1 MTEEKHTLSR
11 SEKPQQ
17 PISPGEINPGARNG
31 RTIAARKAGVGLLSI
46 AALTLA
52 ACSSGDNADSADGPG
67 IDVHPEGDYHPVDR
81 DQLQDGGELR
91 LPIGEI
97 PEQQNALHANFT
109 SDTVALWEWYN
120 PQLYL
125 LDDGGNLEY
134 NPDYFTDVT
143 HEEID
148 GKTVVTYELVDEATF
163 NDGTPIDW
171 RAFEATWKALN
182 GENTEFQP
190 AATDGY
196 DSVES
201 VVAGDS
207 EKHAVVTYKSIYPWW
222 EEPFTTLLHP
232 DIDTPEE
239 FNEGYLNQMRPE
251 WGAGPFTVASTDFQA
266 GNVVFEANDKWWGD
280 EPKLDRVTLR
290 QLESQAVVNAFRS
303 GEIDAA
309 DVSDKNSLAVV
320 QQMGND
326 VDIRASLTPYQRMFS
341 LNSESPQ
348 LADLGVR
355 HGILAGI
362 DREQLAEIR
371 FNGLGYE
378 EEMPGSMVFMTIQ
391 DEYQDNVSEVVEYD
405 PENAK
410 QLLESAGYEM
420 DGEFYSKDGERLSL
434 RYVLIGDDDVS
445 KATARALQAMMR
457 EIGVELRI
465 EERPSSEFANVLEER
480 DFDVF
485 LSGVGVTGPD
495 SGVVYFSY
503 FFSTDSNL
511 DLSRTGT
518 EEMDAKIEEMR
529 QLDTADEQRMRANE
543 LEKEAFAQYGR
554 LPYANG
560 PQMTAVKSGLAN
572 YGPRVFTVLEKQNI
586 GWEK

>member
-1 MTEEKHTLSR
+1 M
-11 SEKPQQ
+11 
-17 PISPGEINPGARNG
+17 
-31 RTIAARKAGVGLLSI
+31 
-46 AALTLA
+46 
-52 ACSSGDNADSADGPG
+52 
-67 IDVHPEGDYHPVDR
+67 
-81 DQLQDGGELR
+81 
-91 LPIGEI
+91 
-97 PEQQNALHANFT
+97 
-109 SDTVALWEWYN
+109 
-120 PQLYL
+120 
-125 LDDGGNLEY
+125 
-134 NPDYFTDVT
+134 
-143 HEEID
+143 
-148 GKTVVTYELVDEATF
+148 
-163 NDGTPIDW
+163 
-171 RAFEATWKALN
+171 
-182 GENTEFQP
+182 
-190 AATDGY
+190 
-196 DSVES
+196 
-201 VVAGDS
+201 
-207 EKHAVVTYKSIYPWW
+207 
-222 EEPFTTLLHP
+222 
-232 DIDTPEE
+232 
-239 FNEGYLNQMRPE
+239 
-251 WGAGPFTVASTDFQA
+251 
-266 GNVVFEANDKWWGD
+266 
-280 EPKLDRVTLR
+280 
-290 QLESQAVVNAFRS
+290 VNAFRS

-511 DLSRTGT
+511 TFPAQAPRRWMPRLKKCGNSTPLTNSACAPTNSR
-518 EEMDAKIEEMR
+518 KKPSR
-529 QLDTADEQRMRANE
+529 STAACRMPTDH
-543 LEKEAFAQYGR
+543 K
-554 LPYANG
+554 
-560 PQMTAVKSGLAN
+560 
-572 YGPRVFTVLEKQNI
+572 
-586 GWEK
+586 